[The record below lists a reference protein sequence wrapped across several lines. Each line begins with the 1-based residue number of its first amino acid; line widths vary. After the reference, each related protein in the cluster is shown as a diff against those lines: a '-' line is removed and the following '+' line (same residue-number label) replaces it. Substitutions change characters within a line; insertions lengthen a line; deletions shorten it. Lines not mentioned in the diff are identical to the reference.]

1 MGAAAGTFYARL
13 SLVRRAGPVCSFQ
26 ASPAVEIVD
35 GRGTVIVQ
43 DPAPGI
49 DRVVVDGSLGSEL
62 GWSSW
67 CAAPPIRPLQLRLT
81 SRPEFVVLSTALPDG
96 FGASCM
102 EVPTRAFLNRPF
114 APG

>member
-13 SLVRRAGPVCSFQ
+13 SLARLEAPPCSIQ
-26 ASPAVEIVD
+26 ASPKVEIVD

-43 DPAPGI
+43 DPAFGN
-49 DRVVVDGSLGSEL
+49 DRVVVDGSLGSEI

-67 CAAPPIRPLQLRLT
+67 CAGPPLRPLHLRLT
-81 SRPEFVVLSTALPDG
+81 SQPGSVVLSTVLPDG

-102 EVPTRAFLNRPF
+102 DVATRAFLNRPF
-114 APG
+114 SPD